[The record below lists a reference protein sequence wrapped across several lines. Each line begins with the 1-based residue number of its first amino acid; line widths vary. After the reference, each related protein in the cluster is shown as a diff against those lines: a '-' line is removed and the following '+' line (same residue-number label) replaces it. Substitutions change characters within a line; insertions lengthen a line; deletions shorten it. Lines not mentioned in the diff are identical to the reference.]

1 MAENRERLSAAIGM
15 LALALATGCAG
26 WHRTQLAEGQ
36 RLPPRQQ
43 VRIWRRGDSRIVHA
57 GLLQH
62 DTLYAVPFTK
72 PPSCDSCR
80 IAIPMSEVDSL
91 EFGNSERTG
100 VFVVLLPLALAMG
113 FLIAISIIY
122 GGWGD

>member
-1 MAENRERLSAAIGM
+1 MRHRTAAALGLLT
-15 LALALATGCAG
+15 LALAAGCAG
-26 WHRTQLAEGQ
+26 WHRTQLSEGQ

-43 VRIWRRGDSRIVHA
+43 VRVWQHGDSRIVHA
-57 GLLQH
+57 GLVRH
-62 DTLYAVPFTK
+62 DTLFAVPFTK
-72 PPSCDSCR
+72 PPGCDSCR

-100 VFVVLLPLALAMG
+100 VFVVLLPFALAMG

-122 GGWGD
+122 GGYGD

>member
-1 MAENRERLSAAIGM
+1 MRRRRTAALGM
-15 LALALATGCAG
+15 LVLMLTAGCAG
-26 WHRTQLAEGQ
+26 WRRTQLSEGQ

-43 VRIWRRGDSRIVHA
+43 VRVWRHGESRIVHA
-57 GLLQH
+57 GLVQH

-91 EFGNSERTG
+91 QLGNSERTG
-100 VFVVLLPLALAMG
+100 LFVVLLPWTLGMAT
-113 FLIAISIIY
+113 LIAISIAF
-122 GGWGD
+122 GNFGD